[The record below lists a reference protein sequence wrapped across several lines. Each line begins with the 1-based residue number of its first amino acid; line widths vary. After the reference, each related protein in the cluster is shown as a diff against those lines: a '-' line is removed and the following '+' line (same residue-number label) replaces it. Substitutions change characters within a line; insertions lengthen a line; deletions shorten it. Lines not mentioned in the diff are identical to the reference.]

1 MPTHLYTLDDALL
14 VQLLSFCA
22 AQDVEAVTEASRL
35 VALHLLPHHPEIWRV
50 LFVRQWEKLNFK
62 LDAVA
67 EDARNLKIDSR
78 LRALFPAEHTETR
91 IYQLLSRAIV
101 SLPSGMDIGAT
112 QSSWGYSDTH
122 HRIVPL
128 EQEKD
133 ENQVNCSAVTTFAF
147 DGKHF
152 GNDRSVRANAP
163 FPASFYVAVFK
174 RRVQDDIS
182 KKEAFVYQI
191 GATESGYFEISI
203 SDPVARP
210 SPHST
215 RNGRVKMTAIG
226 LVSSTFPLVGK
237 QPGWTIP
244 SFGYHGDNGKLYS
257 AFPWKPFG
265 PRFGVD
271 DTVGCG
277 IRRRT
282 QDDDRRIFFTYNGA
296 SVTSPF
302 LPGAGRYIPCDND
315 HEWFPAVGL
324 DSPDTI
330 HVNFGQQPFKYDNVI
345 DELFSECTGTNALLV
360 RQTLQ
365 NTNKSRFRA
374 VRRTC
379 INAFISNVLERRR
392 LTTT

>member
-1 MPTHLYTLDDALL
+1 MPTHLYSLDDALL
-14 VQLLSFCA
+14 VHLLSFCA
-22 AQDVEAVTEASRL
+22 ARDVEAMAKASRL
-35 VALHLLPHHPEIWRV
+35 VALHLLPQYPEIWRA
-50 LFVRQWEKLNFK
+50 LFVHQWEKLNFK

-67 EDARNLKIDSR
+67 EDAGNLQIDSR
-78 LRALFPAEHTETR
+78 LRALFPVGCTETR
-91 IYQLLSRAIV
+91 MYQLLSRAIV
-101 SLPSGMDIGAT
+101 PMPSGMDIGAT
-112 QSSWGYSDTH
+112 QNSWGYSDTH

-128 EQEKD
+128 ELKQGEEQRD
-133 ENQVNCSAVTTFAF
+133 CSAVTTFAF
-147 DGKHF
+147 DGKRF
-152 GNDRSVRANAP
+152 GNDRSVRANVP

-174 RRVQDDIS
+174 RRVHDKTS
-182 KKEAFVYQI
+182 KKESFVYLI

-203 SDPVARP
+203 SHPIARP

-226 LVSSTFPLVGK
+226 LVLSTFPLVGK

-277 IRRRT
+277 IWRKTRE
-282 QDDDRRIFFTYNGA
+282 DDRRVFFTHNGNNI
-296 SVTSPF
+296 TSPY
-302 LPGAGRYIPCDND
+302 LPGGGRYIPSGND

-330 HVNFGQQPFKYDNVI
+330 RVNFGQQPFKYDHVI
-345 DELFSECTGTNALLV
+345 DELFSECSGTNALVV
-360 RQTLQ
+360 RQMLQ
-365 NTNKSRFRA
+365 NANKSHFRS
-374 VRRTC
+374 VRRNC
-379 INAFISNVLERRR
+379 IDAFISNVLERRR
-392 LTTT
+392 LTAT